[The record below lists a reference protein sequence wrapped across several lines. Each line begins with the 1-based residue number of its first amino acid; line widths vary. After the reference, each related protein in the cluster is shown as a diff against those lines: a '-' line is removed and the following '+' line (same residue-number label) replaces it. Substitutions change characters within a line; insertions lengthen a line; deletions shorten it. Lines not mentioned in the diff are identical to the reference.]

1 MCRTGHEHAAN
12 DNTHKPHVHTKHDN
26 MKACSQWNTQAACH
40 TAQYI
45 TWMHAADKNTNYVQ
59 QHKTRGQESAQ
70 PSEFERECLKP
81 DTKPKLKTWVPGSEH
96 HAPTRNKACRWE
108 SAWLERT
115 GSRTLTWK
123 QDKSVRTL
131 TNWVY
136 SMHYFK
142 WTLFYLVINIEL
154 FYCLPSF
161 MPIHIS
167 KYRINNVIKYIP
179 NIVIWESILY
189 NTCITN
195 QYFTLDPYK
204 IKIFLV
210 ALLRRVKT
218 FWGITAITT
227 AYSLGLTSILN
238 LLKNSLYVNKTPSLF
253 KSWQTTIILF
263 SNQ

>member
-1 MCRTGHEHAAN
+1 MCRTGHEHASN

-40 TAQYI
+40 TAQYV
-45 TWMHAADKNTNYVQ
+45 TWMYAADKNTNCMQ

-70 PSEFERECLKP
+70 PSEYERQCLKP
-81 DTKPKLKTWVPGSEH
+81 DTKLKLKTWVPGSEH
-96 HAPTRNKACRWE
+96 HAPTRNKARRRE
-108 SAWLERT
+108 STWLERA

-123 QDKSVRTL
+123 QDKRGVSGLCHKTTNKLDRSDRTL

-142 WTLFYLVINIEL
+142 RTLFYLVINIEF

-195 QYFTLDPYK
+195 QYFTLDLFK
-204 IKIFLV
+204 IKIFLD

-218 FWGITAITT
+218 FWGITSIK
-227 AYSLGLTSILN
+227 GLLLLLLLQLHIL
-238 LLKNSLYVNKTPSLF
+238 
-253 KSWQTTIILF
+253 
-263 SNQ
+263 